1 MLLYPIGGRI
11 RLGGRAGRAAG
22 PAMRSIAAV
31 GGAHRSRPEDGLACG
46 PRAHLPGF
54 FAVLRGTESPA
65 IPADGLHT
73 QP

>member
-1 MLLYPIGGRI
+1 MAGGQ
-11 RLGGRAGRAAG
+11 GGAPA

-46 PRAHLPGF
+46 PWARLPGV